1 MTPSRERLIVLTVT
15 VTLSALAIATEL
27 TTHVHNDNGWRFIV
41 FGLLV
46 TWSFVIAGVVA
57 RNRRPS
63 NRTGL
68 LMIGVGLA
76 WLLNAF
82 MDADVGAGVA
92 VAVASSSLW
101 AAALLHLVLAYP
113 SGHLTTR
120 RTRMIVIAGYLDT
133 VGVAL
138 LLTPFTEPR
147 LDGAD
152 SATALNPL
160 LISHQSGLVE
170 TVNAISLALGMAL
183 VVATMAVLARRWRAA
198 SVTARRELKPVYLTG
213 VVALAA
219 LAVFAV
225 ASQASELSNSG
236 LLFIAFSLTLSAV
249 PQGFLY
255 GLLRTQIGRSAAVS
269 GLIAEV
275 ERSDEPREMR
285 SALRRALGDPTL
297 ELVYRREPGP
307 MYVDVDGAPIDRP
320 VRSRERTVTTID
332 ASGGRVLEMV
342 HDAALLE
349 DPGLFDAAT
358 AAAAM
363 ALKNHALTAELRS
376 QLDEVA
382 ASEQRLRDLLENVRL
397 IAVSLDLAGRITYV
411 NPFLCELSGWSRE
424 ELIGRDWLEVFNGTE
439 VRFLERMA
447 RDDVLP
453 YEENWIRTRS
463 GQIVDVAW
471 NNTVT
476 RDRAGRVAG
485 ATSIG
490 EDITE
495 RLRAERR
502 MDFQLTIARALAGA
516 ERLEDVAEPLVEAL
530 GTTFS
535 SWAAV
540 YWKVSGEMLEPVAVW
555 TKDGIP
561 HGSLEIIRAARP
573 CAGEGIAGGVWQRG
587 TSHWQTGA
595 GDDVVLKASGAG
607 DHSGSFAFPIV
618 AGGVVDAVV
627 QLCSTDAV
635 DPDDNMVALIEA
647 AADRIGQLIERRRA
661 EAAVAASEARK
672 STILSSALD
681 CIVTID
687 DHGRILEFNP
697 AAERTFGRRAEDVLG
712 EEMAELLVP
721 PALRRLH
728 RDGLRRHVQT
738 GGGGP
743 ILGALVELTGM
754 RADGSLFPIEL
765 AVSRIEGLGAPMFT
779 AFIRDITDRKRGEA
793 ELRNSRARIVKAGDD
808 ERRRLER
815 NLHDGAQQRL
825 VSLSL
830 SLRLAR
836 SQFKRDPESA
846 DRILEAAGEELSEAL
861 AELRELARGIHPAI
875 LTDRGL
881 LPALEALAGRSTVAV
896 ELLETPPER
905 LPAQVE
911 AAAYYVVAESLT
923 NVSRYAQA
931 RNATVRVMQVEDEA
945 VIEVVDDGVGG
956 ADPGLGT
963 GLRGLAD
970 RVEALDG
977 RLIVE
982 SPVGGGTT
990 IRAVIPCG

>member
-1 MTPSRERLIVLTVT
+1 MTPSRERMAVLAVT
-15 VTLSALAIATEL
+15 VALTALAILAEL
-27 TTHVHNDNGWRFIV
+27 TTNIHNDNGWRIA

-57 RNRRPS
+57 RHRRPA

-68 LMIGVGLA
+68 LMTAVGLA

-82 MDADVGAGVA
+82 SDADAGAGVA
-92 VAVASSSLW
+92 VAIVSSSLW

-113 SGHLTTR
+113 SGRLTTR
-120 RTRMIVIAGYLDT
+120 RTRLIVIACYLDT
-133 VGVAL
+133 VGVSVL
-138 LLTPFTEPR
+138 LAPFTEPR

-152 SATALNPL
+152 SETSLNPL
-160 LISHQSGLVE
+160 LISHQTGLVA
-170 TVNAISLALGMAL
+170 TVNAVSLAFGMVL
-183 VVATMAVLARRWRAA
+183 VAATVSVLARRWRAA

-225 ASQASELSNSG
+225 ASQASELGSSG
-236 LLFIAFSLTLSAV
+236 LLFVAFSLALSAV

-255 GLLRTQIGRSAAVS
+255 GLLRTQIGRSSAVT

-275 ERSDEPREMR
+275 ERSDEPHEMR
-285 SALRRALGDPTL
+285 SALRRALGDPAL
-297 ELVYRREPGP
+297 DLVYRREPGP
-307 MYVDVDGAPIDRP
+307 GYLDLDGAPIDRP
-320 VRSRERTVTTID
+320 VRTGERAVTVID
-332 ASGGRVLEMV
+332 ASGDRVLEMV
-342 HDAALLE
+342 HDAALLQ

-358 AAAAM
+358 TAAAM
-363 ALKNHALTAELRS
+363 ALKNHALTAELGA

-397 IAVSLDLAGRITYV
+397 IAVSLDSEGRITYA

-424 ELIGRDWLEVFNGTE
+424 ELLGRDWLEVFNGTE
-439 VRFLERMA
+439 VQFLERMA

-463 GQIVDVAW
+463 GQVVDVAW

-476 RDRAGRVAG
+476 RNRDGLVVG

-495 RLRAERR
+495 RRRAERR

-530 GTTFS
+530 GTTFA

-540 YWKVSGEMLEPVAVW
+540 YWRVAGDALEPVAVW
-555 TKDGIP
+555 TQDVPSGF
-561 HGSLEIIRAARP
+561 LEIIRAARP
-573 CAGEGIAGGVWQRG
+573 RAGEGIAGGVWQRG
-587 TSHWQTGA
+587 TAHWQTGVT
-595 GDDVVLKASGAG
+595 DDVVLRANNGG
-607 DHSGSFAFPIV
+607 GRGGSFAFPIV

-627 QLCSTDAV
+627 QLCSTDPV
-635 DPDDNMVALIEA
+635 DPDDNMVALTEA

-661 EAAVAASEARK
+661 EAAVATSEARK

-687 DHGRILEFNP
+687 GEGRILEFNP

-712 EEMAELLVP
+712 QEMAELLVP

-728 RDGLRRHVQT
+728 RDGLRRHVET
-738 GGGGP
+738 GSGQ

-765 AVSRIEGLGAPMFT
+765 AVTRIEGLGAPMFT
-779 AFIRDITDRKRGEA
+779 AFIRDITERKRVEA
-793 ELRNSRARIVKAGDD
+793 ELRNSRARIVQAGDD

-836 SQFKRDPESA
+836 SQFQRDPGSA

-881 LPALEALAGRSTVAV
+881 LPALEALAGRSAVAV

-931 RNATVRVMQVEDEA
+931 RNATVSVMRVDDTA
-945 VIEVVDDGVGG
+945 VIEVVDDGAGG
-956 ADPGLGT
+956 ADPSLGT

-977 RLIVE
+977 RLTVE